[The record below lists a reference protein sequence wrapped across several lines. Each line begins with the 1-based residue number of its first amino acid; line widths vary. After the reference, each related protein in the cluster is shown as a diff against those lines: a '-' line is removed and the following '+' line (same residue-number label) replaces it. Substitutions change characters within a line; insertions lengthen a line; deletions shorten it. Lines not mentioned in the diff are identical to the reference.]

1 MLVFSVW
8 YKEKSQEKQ
17 EARNATLLL
26 DVLYTQRVIKDSS
39 LGQIIQFSYSLY
51 YIDPDVRLKPK
62 VL

>member
-1 MLVFSVW
+1 MLLFSVW
-8 YKEKSQEKQ
+8 YKEKPQEKQ

>member
-1 MLVFSVW
+1 MLLFSVW
-8 YKEKSQEKQ
+8 YKEKPQEKQ
-17 EARNATLLL
+17 KARNATLLL
-26 DVLYTQRVIKDSS
+26 DVPYTQRVIKDSS

>member
-1 MLVFSVW
+1 MLLFSVW

-17 EARNATLLL
+17 EARNTTLLL

>member
-1 MLVFSVW
+1 MLLFSVW
-8 YKEKSQEKQ
+8 YKEKPQEKQ

-39 LGQIIQFSYSLY
+39 LGKIIQFSYSLY

>member
-1 MLVFSVW
+1 MLLFSVW

-39 LGQIIQFSYSLY
+39 LGQIIQFSYSPY